1 MTSFYLKKREKKKSE
16 LNPKKLRKGIMKIRV
31 KISDKVNRTAIEKRN
46 KTES

>member
-1 MTSFYLKKREKKKSE
+1 MTSFYLKKREKKKSK